1 MHLSAAKFFVE
12 PKKMRLRLLQ
22 KYDARKIYYGPIFPN
37 YDVPQKKL
45 WPNFEKPLSQ
55 KMPYQGRIR
64 AVSEPYQGR
73 IRAVSGPYQGRIRA
87 VSEPYQGR
95 IRTKTLKFAFSTQN
109 CLFCSGMSWDVSTF
123 HLVMTQKDAPPP
135 DA

>member
-37 YDVPQKKL
+37 YDVHQKNYGPILK
-45 WPNFEKPLSQ
+45 NRSRK
-55 KMPYQGRIR
+55 KCRIR
-64 AVSEPYQGR
+64 AVSGPYQGR

-87 VSEPYQGR
+87 VSEPYQSR
-95 IRTKTLKFAFSTQN
+95 IRAVSGLK
-109 CLFCSGMSWDVSTF
+109 
-123 HLVMTQKDAPPP
+123 P
-135 DA
+135 